1 VHGAYWNAKWTE
13 YCTLNTAHRF
23 YNNGSCGQ
31 FQNAGGFW
39 VNLAWNFGH
48 ARRFL
53 SKSTSWYYQPVEGQ
67 LALTPVATR
76 VRANWSSPLATKMQS
91 LLKEVVIWAM
101 ASAGAGLI
109 AGTALGAVLSGGEFA
124 RGMIM
129 GALVGGIG
137 GAGAGALLRL
147 ALEGVWAA
155 GAHLMKVLYR
165 MTNDK

>member
-1 VHGAYWNAKWTE
+1 
-13 YCTLNTAHRF
+13 
-23 YNNGSCGQ
+23 
-31 FQNAGGFW
+31 
-39 VNLAWNFGH
+39 
-48 ARRFL
+48 
-53 SKSTSWYYQPVEGQ
+53 
-67 LALTPVATR
+67 
-76 VRANWSSPLATKMQS
+76 MQS